1 MLPAAYQTFVRRISG
16 RIDARRIYTDPLS
29 TLAYGTDASCYRLT
43 PKVVI
48 RTHNEAE
55 VQFLLAEAAAL
66 ALPLTFRAA
75 GTSLSG
81 QAVSDSILLVAGE
94 AWNALE
100 VLDDGAAIRLQPGVL
115 GGAANMA
122 LLPYGRKIGPDP
134 ATINAAMIGG
144 IVNNN
149 SSGMC
154 CGTAQ
159 NSYRTIRSL
168 RLILADGTLL
178 DTADEG
184 SVAAFRVSH
193 AALLDGLDAL
203 AARVRA
209 DEELAAKIGRKFK
222 MKNTT
227 GYSLNA
233 LVDYADPLDILLH
246 LMVGSEGTLAFVSE
260 VVYRTVPEFAHK
272 ASALV
277 FYPDIASACAAI
289 AVLAGH
295 KEQVAAAEL
304 LDRASLRSVENKA
317 GVPDMIRSLPDA
329 AAAILIETRAGDAAS
344 LQAQVAAIVGYL
356 APFASL
362 SPLAFS
368 SDAAETTR
376 LWNIRKGM
384 FPSVGAMRAAN
395 TTVIIEDVLFPIEH
409 LAAGTLKL
417 QALFQRY
424 GYHEAIIFGHA
435 LEGNL
440 HFVFTPDFSGPAEV
454 GRYEAFLAD
463 VCALVAVEYEGALK
477 AEHGTGRNMAPFVEL
492 EWGATAYRVMQEIK
506 ALFDPAAILNPD
518 VILSQDKLLHVKNL
532 KPMPSADPIID
543 KCIECGF
550 CEAQCPSR
558 ALTLTPR
565 QRIVARREIAALGAA
580 GTAPAA
586 LQELEAR
593 YVYAGEETCVA
604 CGLCET
610 ACPVGINTGKLTLQL
625 RAAALGTGQQKMA
638 ATLAQH
644 YDTASAGARLGLR
657 LLAGVQVVA
666 GEGGTAALMQ
676 GLRRVFGAR
685 VPHWSRHFPRGAGR
699 FEALPGQTGSVRK
712 VVYLPSCLTRT
723 FVPSA
728 AAPDARPVNQV
739 VASVLAKA
747 GYELLYP
754 PALNGLCCGTP
765 FYSKGALEAAAGKLA
780 EVEAALL
787 QASDNGRWPV
797 IIDNGVCTAA
807 LLDGVKDSRLKLY
820 DVTRF
825 VHEVASDYL
834 AFTPGQEDVALHVV
848 CSMRK
853 SGQAAMLEA
862 LARRCASKVTVPGG
876 VTCCGFAGDKGF
888 SHPELNASALK
899 ELRPQVAHC
908 SAGYSNSATC
918 EIGLSEH
925 SGLDYQHLMVLVDKV
940 TRAAC

>member
-1 MLPAAYQTFVRRISG
+1 MLPAAYQSFVRRISG
-16 RIDARRIYTDPLS
+16 RIDSRRIYTDPLS
-29 TLAYGTDASCYRLT
+29 TLTYGTDASCYRLT
-43 PKVVI
+43 PKVVVK
-48 RTHNEAE
+48 THNEDE
-55 VQFLLAEAAAL
+55 VRLLLAEAAAL
-66 ALPLTFRAA
+66 ALPVTFRAA

-94 AWNALE
+94 AWNRLE
-100 VLDDGAAIRLQPGVL
+100 VLDHGAAIRLQPGVL
-115 GGAANMA
+115 GAAANAA

-134 ATINAAMIGG
+134 ATLNAAMIGG

-159 NSYRTIRSL
+159 NSYRTVRSL

-178 DTADEG
+178 DTSDEA
-184 SVAAFRVSH
+184 SVAAFRESH
-193 AALLDGLDAL
+193 AGLLSALSGLALRVQGNETL
-203 AARVRA
+203 AARIR
-209 DEELAAKIGRKFK
+209 RKYK

-233 LVDYADPLDILLH
+233 LVDYTDPLAILLH

-260 VVYRTVPEFAHK
+260 VVYHTVPDWAHK

-277 FYPDIASACAAI
+277 FYPDIGTACQAI
-289 AVLAGH
+289 SVLAQH
-295 KEQVAAAEL
+295 KDQVAAAEL

-317 GVPDMIRSLPDA
+317 GVPALIRSLPDT
-329 AAAILIETRAGDAAS
+329 AAAILIETRAESAAD
-344 LQAQVAAIVGYL
+344 LQRQSAAISALL
-356 APFASL
+356 APFAAL
-362 SPLAFS
+362 APLVFS

-384 FPSVGAMRAAN
+384 FPSVGAMRATG
-395 TTVIIEDVLFPIEH
+395 TTVIIEDVVFPIEH
-409 LAAGTLKL
+409 LAEGTLKL
-417 QALFQRY
+417 QALFQRH

-440 HFVFTPDFSGPAEV
+440 HFVFTPDFSGEAEI
-454 GRYEAFLAD
+454 GRYQAFLED
-463 VCALVAVEYEGALK
+463 VCQLVAVEYEGAVK

-492 EWGATAYRVMQEIK
+492 EWGADAYRVMQEIK
-506 ALFDPAAILNPD
+506 LLFDPQGMLNPD
-518 VILSQDKLLHVKNL
+518 VILSQDKLLHVKHL
-532 KPMPSADPIID
+532 KPMPAANPIID

-565 QRIVARREIAALGAA
+565 QRIVARREIAALAA
-580 GTAPAA
+580 SGTEPAA
-586 LQELEAR
+586 LQQMEAS
-593 YVYAGEETCVA
+593 YVYAGEQTCVA

-610 ACPVGINTGKLTLQL
+610 ACPVGINTGRLTLGL
-625 RAAALGTGQQKMA
+625 REAALGDSDRKRA
-638 ATLAQH
+638 ATLARH
-644 YDTASAGARLGLR
+644 YGLASSAARTGLR
-657 LLAGVQVVA
+657 LLAGFEKVA

-676 GLRRVFGAR
+676 GLRRVLGTR

-699 FEALPGQTGSVRK
+699 FSALPGKADSVRK

-723 FVPSA
+723 FVPSG

-739 VASVLAKA
+739 VASVLEKA
-747 GYELLYP
+747 GYALLYP
-754 PALNGLCCGTP
+754 SDLGNLCCGTP
-765 FYSKGALEAAAGKLA
+765 FHSKGAMDAAEAKRM

-787 QASDNGRWPV
+787 LASDNGRWPV
-797 IIDNGVCTAA
+797 IVDNGVCTVA
-807 LLDGVKDSRLKLY
+807 LLEGLQDTPLQIY

-825 VHEVASDYL
+825 VHEVAADYL
-834 AFTPGQEDVALHVV
+834 QFSPLDEDVALHVV

-862 LARRCASKVTVPGG
+862 LARRCATRVTVPGG

-888 SHPELNASALK
+888 TYPELNASALK
-899 ELRPQVAHC
+899 DLRPQVSHC
-908 SAGYSNSATC
+908 SGGYSNSATC

-940 TRAAC
+940 TRAL